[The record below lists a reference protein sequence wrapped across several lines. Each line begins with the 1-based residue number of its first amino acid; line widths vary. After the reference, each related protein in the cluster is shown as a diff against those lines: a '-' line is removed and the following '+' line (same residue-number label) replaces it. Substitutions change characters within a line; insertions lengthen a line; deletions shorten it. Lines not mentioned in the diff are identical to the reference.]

1 MADILLRVLTWIS
14 NYAHALG
21 DRWGVP
27 GVVVTAVG
35 VFVASF
41 IIVTVP
47 IMMTLA
53 LIYAERKWAGDIQA
67 RIGPARTGGRFGV
80 LQTLADALKLFLKE
94 DIVPAAADRWLFR
107 LAPALVLLPACM
119 AYLVIPWDRGVHGS
133 DLSIG
138 ILYIAAVSSITVIG
152 ILLAG
157 WASNNKWSLL
167 GGLRSAAQMVSYE
180 IPQALS
186 IVAVVLFTGSL
197 SMVDIVRGQQSA
209 IHHWNLFAHPIL
221 WLPAL
226 VYLIAGIA
234 EVNRVP
240 FDLPEA
246 ESELVAGF
254 ATEYSGMKF
263 ALFFMAEYANMFL
276 ICAIFVTLF
285 LGGWQSPFGRYDQY
299 IPGFIWFLGKTWTM
313 VFILIWIRWTLP
325 RLRVDQLM
333 DFAWKVLLPAGLIAI
348 FLVGGFALL

>member
-1 MADILLRVLTWIS
+1 MSDILLRVLVWIS
-14 NYAHALG
+14 DQAHALG
-21 DRWGVP
+21 ARWGVP
-27 GVVVTAVG
+27 DVLVTALG

-47 IMMTLA
+47 ILMVLA
-53 LIYAERKWAGDIQA
+53 LVYAERKWAGDIQS
-67 RIGPARTGGRFGV
+67 RIGPARTGGRFGI

-94 DIVPAAADRWLFR
+94 DIVPAKADPLLFR
-107 LAPALVLLPACM
+107 IAPGLVLLPACM
-119 AYLVIPWDRGVHGS
+119 AYLVIPWDHGVYGS
-133 DLSIG
+133 DLNIG
-138 ILYIAAVSSITVIG
+138 ILYIMSVSSVTVIG
-152 ILLAG
+152 IMLAG

-180 IPQALS
+180 IPMALA
-186 IVAVVLFTGSL
+186 IVSVVLFSGSL
-197 SMVDIVRGQQSA
+197 SMVGIVGGQAAA

-226 VYLIAGIA
+226 IYFIAGIA
-234 EVNRVP
+234 EVNRTP

-254 ATEYSGMKF
+254 NTEYSGMKF

-276 ICAIFVTLF
+276 VCCIFVTLF
-285 LGGWQSPFGRYDQY
+285 LGGWHSPFGHYDQY
-299 IPGFIWFLGKTWTM
+299 IPGFIWFLGKAWVL
-313 VFILIWIRWTLP
+313 VFIFIWIRWTLP

-333 DFAWKVLLPAGLIAI
+333 DFGWKLLIPAGLIAI
-348 FLVGGFALL
+348 FLVGGFILL